1 MKDAV
6 IVRAASE
13 SDLAQVA
20 EMLEANVAEFEHP
33 AAQHPR
39 PISRLRD
46 AFFGERPVARLLV
59 AERTGQLVGMC
70 QWARVY
76 DLFWAKFGGEMEW
89 LFVRPEA
96 RGRGVPAALVAQVC
110 REIRDAGGE
119 FLKGAAEADDT
130 RSLYE
135 RIAIGWPAR
144 TVYLSAEAFQVFADL
159 AGREPRDIV
168 RGLPDRSLNRAPA
181 RPR

>member
-1 MKDAV
+1 MKIPV
-6 IVRAASE
+6 TVRAASE
-13 SDLAQVA
+13 GDLAHVA
-20 EMLEANVAEFEHP
+20 EMIEANVAEFGHP
-33 AAQHPR
+33 ATPSAR
-39 PISRLRD
+39 PLSRLRD
-46 AFFGERPVARLLV
+46 AYFGERPVARLLV
-59 AERTGQLVGMC
+59 AERHGHLVGMC
-70 QWARVY
+70 QWARIY

-110 REIRDAGGE
+110 AEIRASGGE

-168 RGLPDRSLNRAPA
+168 RGLPDRELNSAPA